1 MKQWFGLIRHR
12 VYFLVGLGVVVTLL
26 AGSVSFFVFN
36 TLDVVTLISR
46 VERTHTVNVFRAS
59 SSLHQYVNTNNESD
73 YQKFEDRLGRAL
85 AYSAL
90 FSATPELLETSS
102 TSEFARKIQQTF
114 QEVRYPDQA
123 RALILRLRI
132 LKSNPIAQ
140 RLISLSGEASEIS
153 EQILALAAELRNA
166 ADPPLRQ
173 EIIQEIDARERQ
185 VNELAHQ
192 FSELTGNLSQFAI
205 SLAVTVLVAV
215 LILGM
220 LVLSIVAW
228 LLVRPMN
235 LSVSQAVETIQSLA
249 DGHLDSRQYTALGEM
264 GQILEATNRLQQQLS
279 RVVSDSHTISQTLAS
294 SAEELSATTDGLLQ
308 GAEDQSRGIEA
319 VNGSVQQMSDGEA
332 TVANKAMETRDVS
345 MQTETLARA
354 GGDSVSRAVAGM
366 SRIQQAVS
374 QSSQTTEALS
384 QASAR
389 VHDVVN
395 TIQAIAEQTNLL
407 ALNAA
412 IEAARAG
419 EHGRGF
425 SVVADEVRT
434 LSTRTQE
441 ATQGAVKALETI
453 ETQVSQATTSMK
465 LCQSEVREA
474 LDVTQELEQAF
485 QGIIASSSDGRL
497 HNEAIATTLQE
508 NAKRAHQILDQ
519 VSRISQITSN
529 TEQSSQQ
536 INTAADQLASTAAGL
551 KDLLEWFKASGDSKR

>member
-90 FSATPELLETSS
+90 FSATPELLVTSS

-166 ADPPLRQ
+166 ADPPPQRL

-215 LILGM
+215 LIPGM

-235 LSVSQAVETIQSLA
+235 RSVSQAVETIQSLA
-249 DGHLDSRQYTALGEM
+249 DGHLDSRQYTAL
-264 GQILEATNRLQQQLS
+264 
-279 RVVSDSHTISQTLAS
+279 
-294 SAEELSATTDGLLQ
+294 
-308 GAEDQSRGIEA
+308 
-319 VNGSVQQMSDGEA
+319 
-332 TVANKAMETRDVS
+332 
-345 MQTETLARA
+345 ARKIHKK
-354 GGDSVSRAVAGM
+354 R
-366 SRIQQAVS
+366 
-374 QSSQTTEALS
+374 
-384 QASAR
+384 
-389 VHDVVN
+389 
-395 TIQAIAEQTNLL
+395 
-407 ALNAA
+407 
-412 IEAARAG
+412 
-419 EHGRGF
+419 
-425 SVVADEVRT
+425 RT
-434 LSTRTQE
+434 L
-441 ATQGAVKALETI
+441 LNPLI
-453 ETQVSQATTSMK
+453 
-465 LCQSEVREA
+465 
-474 LDVTQELEQAF
+474 
-485 QGIIASSSDGRL
+485 
-497 HNEAIATTLQE
+497 
-508 NAKRAHQILDQ
+508 
-519 VSRISQITSN
+519 
-529 TEQSSQQ
+529 
-536 INTAADQLASTAAGL
+536 
-551 KDLLEWFKASGDSKR
+551 